1 MNVKLVSFTN
11 QPLKVICWAFLN
23 MHNPVP
29 DSLEKFD
36 MSESEQEELFRFIVR
51 QPHTTVLEFVNTV
64 WYFDGVS
71 RAFQQQLTRTRNASY
86 SIQSLRVVK
95 KVEFADKEEYLIPS
109 RIKSNKEFLQKY
121 KNIMKQIQ
129 NFYHDL
135 VNSGVKTEDARNI
148 LPLAIHSPIT
158 MSINLRALYHMLELR
173 LCLNTQEE
181 YRNVAQL
188 MKNEIASKMGKIFV
202 EPIVPLCEKISGD
215 VCPSAVW
222 CGRKDKKPLIRFED
236 INKWIKG

>member
-1 MNVKLVSFTN
+1 
-11 QPLKVICWAFLN
+11 
-23 MHNPVP
+23 
-29 DSLEKFD
+29 
-36 MSESEQEELFRFIVR
+36 
-51 QPHTTVLEFVNTV
+51 
-64 WYFDGVS
+64 
-71 RAFQQQLTRTRNASY
+71 
-86 SIQSLRVVK
+86 
-95 KVEFADKEEYLIPS
+95 
-109 RIKSNKEFLQKY
+109 
-121 KNIMKQIQ
+121 
-129 NFYHDL
+129 
-135 VNSGVKTEDARNI
+135 
-148 LPLAIHSPIT
+148 
-158 MSINLRALYHMLELR
+158 MLELR